1 MSWRSCKVCQDR
13 LNPRS
18 AVGRKW
24 SCALMHAL
32 STSMQKFR
40 PVGSVWACTPPWLSL
55 AFPDAI
61 SARGGG
67 NIEACGG
74 TNPPLWRS
82 VGLPSSSP
90 SHATECCEAS
100 FVRLHQ
106 TLPGGGR
113 NKSRRSS
120 NERCAAT
127 SHRRAGE
134 SPILTTPTLGAR
146 SWKILSSG
154 SLSSFAGTW
163 PIRCYSIRRS
173 AFCTANR
180 NSVSNCLYCDFFAD
194 WWCWPSLAPLVSR
207 AAADNLCLH

>member
-24 SCALMHAL
+24 ACALIHVL

-40 PVGSVWACTPPWLSL
+40 PVGGVWACTPPWLAL

-74 TNPPLWRS
+74 RIPRFGGASACLRAVQVTRPS
-82 VGLPSSSP
+82 TAKHPSSDCVGP
-90 SHATECCEAS
+90 CREVAGT
-100 FVRLHQ
+100 
-106 TLPGGGR
+106 
-113 NKSRRSS
+113 SREDR
-120 NERCAAT
+120 RT
-127 SHRRAGE
+127 SVAQQRRIGE
-134 SPILTTPTLGAR
+134 QGISDLYYADARRTILEDPIQRIP
-146 SWKILSSG
+146 KIFRG
-154 SLSSFAGTW
+154 HMADSLVEHSSFG
-163 PIRCYSIRRS
+163 
-173 AFCTANR
+173 FCIANQ
-180 NSVSNCLYCDFFAD
+180 NSVSNCIYCDFFAD